1 MWDKLIK
8 LSLVLLCLIGCA
20 TSSVS
25 DADLAGISQQLHEN
39 DVNGAT
45 SIDLDLQSKTYSG
58 NTQDKAPYP
67 LFDDAD
73 RQVFSRPTY
82 KALIDLF
89 DNYEGDTSVKETVTQ
104 AELAENDAFLDA
116 VLATKVMQD
125 AHQFLVKKGLASSSV
140 STFKSYLRKIWFGM
154 YSRSR
159 GVVGS
164 SGMEHVFV
172 GEWND
177 SGILGLHS
185 WIRYAFLEQDYYVN
199 YLGYIRLINLG
210 ESKVIEMPMEWEGDY
225 KPINS
230 LAVASSPEL
239 QLALGTI
246 CFLAR
251 PDAKCPVV
259 GTNGAKYY
267 IQTYTYNYHGDIYV
281 ATAYPTD

>member
-1 MWDKLIK
+1 LMLTVAW
-8 LSLVLLCLIGCA
+8 CLIA
-20 TSSVS
+20 SASSVS
-25 DADLAGISQQLHEN
+25 DQELAAISQRLHQN
-39 DVNGAT
+39 DANGAQ
-45 SIDLDLQSKTYSG
+45 SIDLNLQSRTSSG

-67 LFDDAD
+67 LFTDAD

-89 DNYEGDTSVKETVTQ
+89 DNYEGDTAVRETITQ

-116 VLATKVMQD
+116 VMATQVMRD
-125 AHQFLVKKGLASSSV
+125 AHQFLVQKGLASSSV
-140 STFKSYLRKIWFGM
+140 SSFKSYLRTIWFGM

-164 SGMEHVFV
+164 SGIEHVFV
-172 GEWND
+172 GEWKESD
-177 SGILGLHS
+177 IQGLHS
-185 WIRYAFLEQDYYVN
+185 WIRYAILEQQGYIN

-210 ESKVIEMPMEWEGDY
+210 ESQVIEMPMDWYGYY
-225 KPINS
+225 KPVNS
-230 LAVASSPEL
+230 IAVGGSPEL
-239 QLALGTI
+239 QLALGTV

-259 GTNGAKYY
+259 GANGAKYY
-267 IQTYTYNYHGDIYV
+267 IQTYTYNYKGVVYV